1 MKLIGKIIY
10 FLSRNTAA
18 FVEEYLEMYSD
29 LTILTPRKY
38 FQRLFDELTQN
49 RRAEFVSADDI
60 GDERQLLKFVLPNAE
75 TIRDLHGTVKSLTS
89 GFGSYE
95 MEDRD
100 WRPVDLVV
108 LIRAIKSIFCAK

>member
-1 MKLIGKIIY
+1 
-10 FLSRNTAA
+10 
-18 FVEEYLEMYSD
+18 MYSD
-29 LTILTPRKY
+29 LTILTPRKF

-49 RRAEFVSADDI
+49 RRAEFISADDI

-108 LIRAIKSIFCAK
+108 LIRAILSLFVKNDCTV